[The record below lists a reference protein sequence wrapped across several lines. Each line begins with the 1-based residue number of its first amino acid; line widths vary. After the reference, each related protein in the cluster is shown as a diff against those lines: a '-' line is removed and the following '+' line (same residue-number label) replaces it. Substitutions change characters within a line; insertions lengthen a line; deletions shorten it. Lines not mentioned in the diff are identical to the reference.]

1 LDYEQI
7 ATPFPDT
14 RVDNISSES
23 GVVDSLARLTTALP
37 EGEIIR
43 NLRSRIK
50 DSIGYWDDMQGYN
63 LRYARAQSERMVLG
77 KQIDIS
83 KLYRYSIP
91 YIENEIHVGVDTIM
105 AYVTASTP
113 KVEVWPSQDTEQSR
127 LLARD
132 LNKGINS
139 HSERHN
145 LAKIFELAV
154 HDNLVKRVGVIKLHY
169 DPDIG
174 PEGEIVPSVM
184 NPDWIV
190 VDKNSLMNAN
200 PDFIAEAHKESIE
213 KIVERY
219 PKKKK
224 EILTALSIKRG
235 TKSQLSAEVVWWE
248 VHATTYKNYGDEP
261 IEMVF
266 EFVEDVMLAQYK
278 DPNWI
283 YEGDN
288 GRLTNFL
295 DKPRK
300 PYIPLNYLNDGTHW
314 IDQTTPVEQA
324 YSMQD
329 VLNKR
334 GSQIM
339 QNADTAN
346 GFLAFSSEGITADD
360 VENLVGDPNQKFI
373 IATNGRPL
381 SDYVMQIPPHML
393 PDYVVEDKMDLR
405 TSIKTLMA
413 SPAQLE
419 GSNQTSASG
428 DQTATEAMMIKNQA
442 SGRLD
447 RLIRAVEF
455 TAGEYFN
462 FLVQMMR
469 VHYTE
474 KHWFVHNGGDGEFDY
489 VALDRNVI
497 EKGMMVNISSGS
509 TLPYDKARSQ
519 SVAMNLA
526 KMGLISPLD
535 LFKDLDLDNP
545 QQRYENWVK
554 WKTDPMSLSKDALM
568 KGQDSKALAEY
579 VAIMGGAKDVK
590 PYDDADEDHLATHRK
605 QMITSEFLKST
616 RIKQMKLLKIV
627 EQEINSF
634 ELRQALDAVGKTP
647 EQIEAESQ
655 PPQSPPQPQQ
665 PMMGQPPM
673 PGQMPPGMPGQ
684 PPMGGMPPMQP
695 PMPGGGPGT
704 PMAPMGQGMAS
715 MPPMASPAMG
725 APAPSPIDQLINQV
739 LQQVNPAERMELGQV
754 LNPDTQ
760 PIVDMT
766 DPNNLNLV

>member
-1 LDYEQI
+1 
-7 ATPFPDT
+7 
-14 RVDNISSES
+14 
-23 GVVDSLARLTTALP
+23 
-37 EGEIIR
+37 
-43 NLRSRIK
+43 
-50 DSIGYWDDMQGYN
+50 MQGFN

-77 KQIDIS
+77 KQIDVS

-113 KVEVWPSQDTEQSR
+113 KVEIWPAQDTEQSR
-127 LLARD
+127 MLARD
-132 LNKGINS
+132 LKKAINA
-139 HSERHN
+139 HSEHHN
-145 LAKIFELAV
+145 LSKIFEQAV
-154 HDNLVKRVGVIKLHY
+154 HDVLIKRVGIIKLIY
-169 DPDIG
+169 DPDQG
-174 PEGEIVPSVM
+174 PEGEIVPKVI

-190 VDKNSLMNAN
+190 VDKNALYDDN
-200 PDFIAEAHKESIE
+200 PAFIAEAHKDS
-213 KIVERY
+213 VERLTELY
-219 PKKKK
+219 PKKK
-224 EILTALSIKRG
+224 EDIFRRLGIKRG
-235 TKSQLSAEVVWWE
+235 TRSQLSAEVVWWE
-248 VHATTYKNYGDEP
+248 VHATTYKTFGSEP

-266 EFVEDVMLAQYK
+266 EFVEDIMLAQYK

-283 YEGDN
+283 YNKDG
-288 GRLTNFL
+288 GRLSNYL
-295 DKPRK
+295 DTPRK

-346 GFLAFSSEGITADD
+346 GFLAFSSEGISADD

-393 PDYVVEDKMDLR
+393 PDYVLDDKIDLR

-413 SPAQLE
+413 VPAQME
-419 GSNQTSASG
+419 GSNETGASK
-428 DQTATEAMMIKNQA
+428 DQTATEALMIKNQA

-447 RLIRAVEF
+447 RLIRDVEYTAKQYF
-455 TAGEYFN
+455 T

-474 KHWFVHNGGDGEFDY
+474 KHWFVYNSGDGEFDY
-489 VALDRNVI
+489 VAVDRNSI
-497 EKGMMVNISSGS
+497 EDGVQVNITAGS

-526 KMGLISPLD
+526 KMGLISPID

-554 WKTDPMSLSKDALM
+554 WKTDPQSLSRDLQNRA
-568 KGQDSKALAEY
+568 QDSRALAEY

-590 PYDDADEDHLATHRK
+590 PYEEADEEHIETHRK
-605 QMITSEFLKST
+605 QLITSEFLKST
-616 RIKQMKLLKIV
+616 RNKQNAMLGLV
-627 EQEINSF
+627 ERELNSL
-634 ELRQALDAVGKTP
+634 ELRQALDQMSAP
-647 EQIEAESQ
+647 E
-655 PPQSPPQPQQ
+655 PSPEPQPQPQ
-665 PMMGQPPM
+665 MPPM
-673 PGQMPPGMPGQ
+673 QPGMPPGMPPQ
-684 PPMGGMPPMQP
+684 ALPPGMPPQMP
-695 PMPGGGPGT
+695 PGVGMGAPI
-704 PMAPMGQGMAS
+704 APMGQGAI
-715 MPPMASPAMG
+715 
-725 APAPSPIDQLINQV
+725 APAVGSPSIGSPTPSPMEQMVNSLLSQVAPSDQML
-739 LQQVNPAERMELGQV
+739 LGEI
-754 LNPDTQ
+754 LSPETQ
-760 PIVDMT
+760 PVVDMT
-766 DPNNLNLV
+766 DPTKLNLV